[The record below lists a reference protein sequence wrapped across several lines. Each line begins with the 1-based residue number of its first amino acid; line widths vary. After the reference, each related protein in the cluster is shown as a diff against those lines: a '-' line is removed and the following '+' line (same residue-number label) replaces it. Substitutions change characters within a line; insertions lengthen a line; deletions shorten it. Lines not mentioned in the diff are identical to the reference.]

1 MTVRSI
7 PFHDSVSVGTL
18 VRAAALFDGRRPGVP
33 ANSASGCV
41 LNAVPA
47 SHLLDAISHSDKH
60 IGDLYA
66 VGL

>member
-18 VRAAALFDGRRPGVP
+18 VRAAAQFDGRRPGVP
-33 ANSASGCV
+33 ASGCA